1 MIIFSNAE
9 NDFWPENTPKKKSD
23 LERARDLL
31 SDKKNDLSKATS
43 NLRENMEALS
53 VLQKQEKLR
62 VEDLKRE
69 ALRLQRTF
77 QSIKDE
83 GAQMSDIDKELL
95 KIFIALE
102 EEASR
107 EVQSKPPNDILDDV
121 LSKYKAAE
129 GKDMFDGLDKLDV
142 GEILRDA
149 WAHDQASALKLER
162 AILDEVGPF
171 IPASHPLF
179 NW

>member
-31 SDKKNDLSKATS
+31 LEKKNDLSKATS

-53 VLQKQEKLR
+53 VLQKQEKLK

-69 ALRLQRTF
+69 ASRLQRAF

-95 KIFIALE
+95 KICSALE

-129 GKDMFDGLDKLDV
+129 EKDMFDGLDKLDV

-149 WAHDQASALKLER
+149 WAQDQASALKLER

-171 IPASHPLF
+171 MPGSNPLF